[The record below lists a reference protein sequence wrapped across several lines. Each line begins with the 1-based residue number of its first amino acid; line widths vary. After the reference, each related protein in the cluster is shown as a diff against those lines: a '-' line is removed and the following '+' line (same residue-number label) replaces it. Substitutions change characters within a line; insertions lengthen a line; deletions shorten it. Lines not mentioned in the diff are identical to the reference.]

1 MGGGRETARSAQIL
15 RKGRDGK
22 EMPCSKRALGFEAQA
37 VARRRAKGIRKF
49 ADHSDAFGKDS
60 LKAFY
65 TPQECHVWRV
75 RGAPAGEGDPDVKH
89 VLRFCLEREET

>member
-1 MGGGRETARSAQIL
+1 MRS
-15 RKGRDGK
+15 RKIG
-22 EMPCSKRALGFEAQA
+22 
-37 VARRRAKGIRKF
+37 
-49 ADHSDAFGKDS
+49 

-89 VLRFCLEREET
+89 VLRFCLEREETQRKMLRAAGTRDFEMLLTASGS